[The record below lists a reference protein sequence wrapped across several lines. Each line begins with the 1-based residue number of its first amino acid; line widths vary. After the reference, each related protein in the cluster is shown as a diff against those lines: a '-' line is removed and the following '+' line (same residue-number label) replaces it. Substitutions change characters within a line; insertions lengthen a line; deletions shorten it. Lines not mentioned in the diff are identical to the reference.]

1 VAQVLR
7 SSLRS
12 SDTVA
17 RLGGDEF
24 AILLPETHPTP
35 AKEVMSKLQAL
46 LRVAMKARG
55 WKVDFSIGLASFLD
69 PPASID
75 YIIRTADE
83 LMYSVKT
90 N

>member
-1 VAQVLR
+1 
-7 SSLRS
+7 
-12 SDTVA
+12 
-17 RLGGDEF
+17 
-24 AILLPETHPTP
+24 
-35 AKEVMSKLQAL
+35 MSKLQAL

-69 PPASID
+69 PPFSID